1 MPSPKPPLRSFS
13 PGLKACQQPARL
25 IRMTFDTALN
35 LVWALVGTAALGALA
50 ARDTCQRIP
59 LRDRCRRALVVFI
72 ACVALFPCVSA
83 SDDLVQFERLQINS
97 RTGGEVASGSALKRG
112 EKPALYLARLLESL
126 ENFQIS
132 TARQLL
138 LTLCLLALVGTFS
151 GESVKR
157 PLPSPL
163 GRSPPAF
170 LSLG

>member
-1 MPSPKPPLRSFS
+1 V
-13 PGLKACQQPARL
+13 
-25 IRMTFDTALN
+25 TFDTALN
-35 LVWALVGTAALGALA
+35 LVWALVGAGSLVVLA
-50 ARDTCQRIP
+50 ARDVFCRIP
-59 LRDRCRRALVVFI
+59 FWDRCRRALVVFI

-83 SDDLVQFERLQINS
+83 SDDMVQFEHLQVS
-97 RTGGEVASGSALKRG
+97 PRTGGEVVGALPVKRA

-151 GESVKR
+151 DQGVER
-157 PLPSPL
+157 PLPSRL

-170 LSLG
+170 ASIS